1 MALSLL
7 CALSLASADAATKA
21 WLGDFST
28 RELTLVRFTLTGV
41 VLSPL
46 LFGMPPL
53 GDLPPAFWG
62 WIAILLPLE
71 IAAMALYLAAIR
83 DHPLSL
89 TLPYLAFTPVFVSLV
104 AFVLLGERVTPGG
117 AAGIALVVAGAWLL
131 NVRHAR
137 RGDWRSWAMPLRA
150 ILHEPGSRMMLAVA
164 VIYALTST
172 LGKGA
177 MQYLP
182 AHYFGAFYFALLGLA
197 TLVLFG
203 LPQPGRLRRALGL
216 RPGGR
221 PWTVL
226 VVVGL
231 NALMIYTHF
240 LALQLV
246 QVAYMISVKRVS
258 LLFGILYGAL
268 LFHEPGLRTQLPA
281 GVLMLAGVFLI
292 ALA

>member
-137 RGDWRSWAMPLRA
+137 
-150 ILHEPGSRMMLAVA
+150 
-164 VIYALTST
+164 
-172 LGKGA
+172 
-177 MQYLP
+177 
-182 AHYFGAFYFALLGLA
+182 
-197 TLVLFG
+197 
-203 LPQPGRLRRALGL
+203 
-216 RPGGR
+216 
-221 PWTVL
+221 
-226 VVVGL
+226 
-231 NALMIYTHF
+231 
-240 LALQLV
+240 
-246 QVAYMISVKRVS
+246 
-258 LLFGILYGAL
+258 
-268 LFHEPGLRTQLPA
+268 
-281 GVLMLAGVFLI
+281 
-292 ALA
+292 